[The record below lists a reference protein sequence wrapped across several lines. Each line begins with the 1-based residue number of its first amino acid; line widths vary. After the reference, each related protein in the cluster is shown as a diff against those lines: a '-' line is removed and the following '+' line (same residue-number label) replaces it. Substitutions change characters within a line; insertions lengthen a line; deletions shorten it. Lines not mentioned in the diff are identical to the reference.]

1 MKKIAFILFLLSVLS
16 LTGNSQE
23 PFTITKLDSTIYRVF
38 EAIKTDNGEFIIA
51 GNNRYGQGS
60 NKYMFI
66 AKINEAGEI
75 LWKKDYAGSMYW
87 ISSLIRKSDG
97 NYFIAMD
104 GENYT
109 GFLLE
114 TDSEGDSIWSWS
126 ITALGYNRSRLGPIR
141 ELPDGTFILAENIYY
156 NDYYPGPIGSNY
168 YHLNSD
174 GSVKLKFDASNIE
187 TYDIEVVSGHEFISA
202 ETEHQGIVKYNTDGN
217 MLNADTCT
225 EVENHHY
232 GQWAINRLNENRFF
246 ASGGIY
252 MSLIVERGFISEFDD
267 DGNFAYCATDT
278 STEYIEGVVPVSE
291 NRLIYHGVNNGLV
304 IGEFS
309 PPDLFFRRLELDNI
323 NSWDYTLLVS
333 GEYIY
338 IFSQVDPY
346 PNERAVL
353 VKIPLDSV
361 VSKVK
366 EPNICP
372 VKIYP
377 NPAKDYVIFEKQDAN
392 LKNQILTISD
402 AYGREIE
409 SLSIKNEKLVW
420 DTRQIKPG
428 VYFYAFESQKSRI
441 GGKILIIK

>member
-1 MKKIAFILFLLSVLS
+1 MLSILFLN
-16 LTGNSQE
+16 GNSQE
-23 PFTITKLDSTIYRVF
+23 PYTVIRLDSTIWKVF
-38 EAIKTDNGEFIIA
+38 EAIRTDNGEFIIA
-51 GNNRYGQGS
+51 GNNRYDPGS

-104 GENYT
+104 DVNYA
-109 GFLLE
+109 GLLLE

-126 ITALGYNRSRLGPIR
+126 TTALGYNRSRLGPIR
-141 ELPDGTFILAENIYY
+141 ELTDGTFILAENIYS
-156 NDYYPGPIGSNY
+156 NDYAFPPVESNY
-168 YHLNSD
+168 YNLNSD

-217 MLNADTCT
+217 ILNVDKCI
-225 EVENHHY
+225 E
-232 GQWAINRLNENRFF
+232 
-246 ASGGIY
+246 
-252 MSLIVERGFISEFDD
+252 
-267 DGNFAYCATDT
+267 
-278 STEYIEGVVPVSE
+278 IEGVVPVSE

-309 PPDLFFRRLELDNI
+309 PPDLFFRRLELDSI
-323 NSWDYTLLVS
+323 SSWDYTLLVS

-409 SLSIKNEKLVW
+409 SLSIKNEKSVW
-420 DTRQIKPG
+420 DTRQIKSG
-428 VYFYAFESQKSRI
+428 VYFYDFESQKSRI

>member
-1 MKKIAFILFLLSVLS
+1 MKKITFLFFLLSILFLN
-16 LTGNSQE
+16 GNSQE
-23 PFTITKLDSTIYRVF
+23 PYTVIRLDSTIWKVF
-38 EAIKTDNGEFIIA
+38 EAIRTDNGEFIIA
-51 GNNRYGQGS
+51 GNNRYDPGS

-104 GENYT
+104 DVNYA
-109 GFLLE
+109 GLLLE

-126 ITALGYNRSRLGPIR
+126 TTALGYNRSRLGPIR
-141 ELPDGTFILAENIYY
+141 ELTDGTFILAENIYS
-156 NDYYPGPIGSNY
+156 NDYAFPPVESNY
-168 YHLNSD
+168 YNLNSD

-217 MLNADTCT
+217 ILNVDKCI
-225 EVENHHY
+225 E
-232 GQWAINRLNENRFF
+232 
-246 ASGGIY
+246 
-252 MSLIVERGFISEFDD
+252 
-267 DGNFAYCATDT
+267 
-278 STEYIEGVVPVSE
+278 IEGVVPVSE

-309 PPDLFFRRLELDNI
+309 PPDLFFRRLELDSI
-323 NSWDYTLLVS
+323 SSWDYTLLVS

-409 SLSIKNEKLVW
+409 SLSIKNEKSVW
-420 DTRQIKPG
+420 DTRQIKSG
-428 VYFYAFESQKSRI
+428 VYFYDFESQKSRI